1 MGGGGGASGGVGAPT
16 RGIQVRAGVP
26 VSYWVPRALRPRALQ
41 WLHFSLASHQCTWM
55 GSPEVCHPPP
65 AFIWEAIRAASP
77 ANSMFLTSPA
87 GRRSDTSDPFAASG
101 RGTRRLHQ
109 WQLHQGQAESQERGR
124 GGGGDS
130 RASIVNLAF
139 PRAQTEARPTSP
151 RKDPCLTPCWT
162 SGASSGNLG
171 SRSVLG
177 EGEVWPVFRV
187 LPWPW

>member
-1 MGGGGGASGGVGAPT
+1 M
-16 RGIQVRAGVP
+16 RARVP

-41 WLHFSLASHQCTWM
+41 WLHFSLASHQCTSM
-55 GSPEVCHPPP
+55 GSRGVPTLP

-101 RGTRRLHQ
+101 RGTWRLYQ
-109 WQLHQGQAESQERGR
+109 WQLHQGQAGRQERGR
-124 GGGGDS
+124 GGGGES

-162 SGASSGNLG
+162 SGASSGNWG
-171 SRSVLG
+171 SRSALG
-177 EGEVWPVFRV
+177 EGEVWPVFWV